1 MAAAKVML
9 DKPHPKLSQP
19 RHDHNAYTLG
29 EIGGH
34 NIVIACLPNGVYGTT
49 SAAIVADQMLSTFHS
64 IRFGLMVG
72 IGGGVPM
79 PNDIRLGDIVV
90 SKPTGQ
96 LGGVV
101 QYDYGK
107 TVASG
112 RFERTGSLS
121 KPPQVILTALANL
134 EANHMIDEPQFPTYL
149 SDVMKRN
156 TRLQSKFGTPGQE
169 EDQLFEST
177 YDHEESYSD
186 CSKCHKS
193 KLIHRK
199 LRSQS
204 QIHYGLVASG
214 NQVMKHGQT
223 RDKLAQEHGILC
235 FEMEAAG
242 LMDHFPCLVIRGI
255 CDYSDSHKNKQWQG
269 YAAMVAAA
277 YAKELLSETS
287 VTKTEKCK
295 PTGKDSEVDIKPVYM
310 IPFDRNP
317 RFTGRGTEL
326 QYLESKM
333 FTQNGAK
340 KLAIAGLGG
349 VGKTQIALELA
360 YRVQEKH
367 PECLIFWISSISETR
382 VQQSYVNIS
391 RLLGMQDV
399 KPTEAKERVRS
410 RLSQEDAGQW
420 LMIFDNADDKDMW
433 ISSDPSALKNY
444 LPRGRQG
451 CILLTTRNQQLAV
464 SLAGPNLVKMQ
475 EMDDQTATDLFKA
488 SLVQKDLLDDH
499 EATKSL
505 LYQLGFLP
513 LAIVQAASYINKNG
527 TPLSTYLSLLQEQEH
542 EAIEL
547 LSKDF
552 EDEWRYDEAQNAVAI
567 TWLISFQE
575 IQNSNSLAADKELH
589 GWTQDREE
597 LAKYTGLYL
606 KEEGQYNQAKA
617 LFEELLGRKIEKLG
631 PDHKEALDVQKH
643 LSRTYRA
650 SGEHKKAEE
659 LIEHVMD
666 IQQRALGSDNPDTLT
681 SLDILSNVYFDQGRY
696 REAESLLVQVVEK
709 RKTVLGADDVDTL
722 NSIQKLAWVYR
733 GQGRYDET
741 EKLLEPMM
749 ETVKN
754 ALGLEH
760 HQTLGFINSL
770 ALDYMNQ
777 GKLIEAEKLLT
788 QVTEI
793 DKRLHGLEHP
803 DTLVSINN
811 LAAVYKNQGRLM
823 EAEELEQ
830 QALKMKKKILG
841 PEHPDTLG
849 TMGNLASTY
858 YGQKKWMLAEDLEM
872 QVLDTEK
879 RVLGPKHPHT
889 LISMYNLAFTWKEIG
904 RDEDAMTL
912 MDECAQ
918 LRKEVLGTDHPDTRD
933 AMECFVDWSEPS
945 PVETRR

>member
-1 MAAAKVML
+1 MTRILSHNDYTVGWICALPLEMAAAKVML

-287 VTKTEKCK
+287 VTETEKCK
-295 PTGKDSEVDIKPVYM
+295 PTGKDSEVD
-310 IPFDRNP
+310 
-317 RFTGRGTEL
+317 
-326 QYLESKM
+326 
-333 FTQNGAK
+333 
-340 KLAIAGLGG
+340 
-349 VGKTQIALELA
+349 
-360 YRVQEKH
+360 
-367 PECLIFWISSISETR
+367 
-382 VQQSYVNIS
+382 
-391 RLLGMQDV
+391 
-399 KPTEAKERVRS
+399 
-410 RLSQEDAGQW
+410 
-420 LMIFDNADDKDMW
+420 
-433 ISSDPSALKNY
+433 
-444 LPRGRQG
+444 
-451 CILLTTRNQQLAV
+451 
-464 SLAGPNLVKMQ
+464 
-475 EMDDQTATDLFKA
+475 
-488 SLVQKDLLDDH
+488 
-499 EATKSL
+499 
-505 LYQLGFLP
+505 
-513 LAIVQAASYINKNG
+513 
-527 TPLSTYLSLLQEQEH
+527 
-542 EAIEL
+542 
-547 LSKDF
+547 
-552 EDEWRYDEAQNAVAI
+552 
-567 TWLISFQE
+567 
-575 IQNSNSLAADKELH
+575 
-589 GWTQDREE
+589 
-597 LAKYTGLYL
+597 
-606 KEEGQYNQAKA
+606 
-617 LFEELLGRKIEKLG
+617 
-631 PDHKEALDVQKH
+631 
-643 LSRTYRA
+643 
-650 SGEHKKAEE
+650 
-659 LIEHVMD
+659 
-666 IQQRALGSDNPDTLT
+666 
-681 SLDILSNVYFDQGRY
+681 
-696 REAESLLVQVVEK
+696 
-709 RKTVLGADDVDTL
+709 
-722 NSIQKLAWVYR
+722 
-733 GQGRYDET
+733 
-741 EKLLEPMM
+741 
-749 ETVKN
+749 
-754 ALGLEH
+754 
-760 HQTLGFINSL
+760 
-770 ALDYMNQ
+770 
-777 GKLIEAEKLLT
+777 
-788 QVTEI
+788 
-793 DKRLHGLEHP
+793 
-803 DTLVSINN
+803 
-811 LAAVYKNQGRLM
+811 
-823 EAEELEQ
+823 
-830 QALKMKKKILG
+830 
-841 PEHPDTLG
+841 
-849 TMGNLASTY
+849 
-858 YGQKKWMLAEDLEM
+858 
-872 QVLDTEK
+872 
-879 RVLGPKHPHT
+879 
-889 LISMYNLAFTWKEIG
+889 SMYLI
-904 RDEDAMTL
+904 
-912 MDECAQ
+912 
-918 LRKEVLGTDHPDTRD
+918 
-933 AMECFVDWSEPS
+933 
-945 PVETRR
+945 